1 MDALERY
8 LNLATRGLWGQKK
21 RDVRRELDGNIRE
34 MALEFRIAGLNE
46 TESIHRA
53 LEEFGA
59 PQKVSLG
66 MSNVYLIP
74 SMIRKL
80 ALAGVLS
87 SFGVVAFNSSAA
99 QTVPVSFSS
108 AEFGWIP
115 KTAYLEI
122 KSLQNKLS
130 EAGIKNIIKTKS
142 LEVIFPG
149 SKPITVDVVSEITVA
164 GGPVKPDAKYGQQFV
179 AFDDLVLKL
188 QAVNPESIK
197 LEGWGEVKLTVGKTM
212 LKFGS
217 VEQPVSPYS
226 LLGVALGNALKL
238 SQPQTP
244 QPSDGTSLFESM
256 KTGDQITIT
265 DARGQKTMVV
275 IDPGSS
281 FKIPANIQPGEKF
294 TLTDAKGNIAVLIL
308 GSVNVSSL
316 NTFTLSLWGTNPGC
330 KHEIKIGKPGEV
342 YALVSTTNVSY
353 EFPATKINLKVIDVS
368 PVDARGMVLFRVPH
382 DQIQFTT
389 QPEAVGNVPLE
400 PERAMLVRMTGN
412 LNGDQ
417 VFEPMLPEDKVSR
430 NTEGF
435 SCL

>member
-21 RDVRRELDGNIRE
+21 RDVRRELEGNIRE

-46 TESIHRA
+46 TESIQRA
-53 LEEFGA
+53 LLEFGA

-87 SFGVVAFNSSAA
+87 SLGVVAFNSSAA

-130 EAGIKNIIKTKS
+130 EAGIKNAIKTKS
-142 LEVIFPG
+142 LEVTFPG

-164 GGPVKPDAKYGQQFV
+164 AGPVKPDAKYGQQFV

-188 QAVNPESIK
+188 QAANPGLIK
-197 LEGWGEVKLTVGKTM
+197 LEGWGEVKLTVGKTS

-226 LLGVALGNALKL
+226 LLGVALGTALEL
-238 SQPQTP
+238 SQPQ
-244 QPSDGTSLFESM
+244 PSNETSLFETI

-265 DARGQKTMVV
+265 DARGQKTVV
-275 IDPGSS
+275 MIDPGSS
-281 FKIPANIQPGEKF
+281 FNLPANVQPGEKF
-294 TLTDAKGNIAVLIL
+294 TVTDANGKSEVLIN
-308 GSVNVSSL
+308 SANARS

-330 KHEIKIGKPGEV
+330 KHEIKIGKPGDV
-342 YALVSTTNVSY
+342 YALLSRTGISY
-353 EFPATKINLKVIDVS
+353 EFPEAKINLKVIDVS

-382 DQIQFTT
+382 DQIQFTK
-389 QPEAVGNVPLE
+389 QPKAVGSVPLE
-400 PERAMLVRMTGN
+400 AERTMLVRMTGN
-412 LNGDQ
+412 LNGNQ
-417 VFEPMLPEDKVSR
+417 VFEPVLPVEKVSR
-430 NTEGF
+430 NTPGF

>member
-21 RDVRRELDGNIRE
+21 RDVRQELDGNIRE
-34 MALEFRIAGLNE
+34 MALEFQIAGLDQ
-46 TESIHRA
+46 TESIQRA
-53 LEEFGA
+53 LLEFGA
-59 PQKVSLG
+59 PQKVSIG

-87 SFGVVAFNSSAA
+87 SLGVVAFNSSAA
-99 QTVPVSFSS
+99 QIVPVSFSS

-130 EAGIKNIIKTKS
+130 EAGIKNAIKTKS
-142 LEVIFPG
+142 LEVTFPG
-149 SKPITVDVVSEITVA
+149 SKPIRVDVISEITVA
-164 GGPVKPDAKYGQQFV
+164 AGPVKPDTKYGQQFV

-188 QAVNPESIK
+188 QAANPELIK
-197 LEGWGEVKLTVGKTM
+197 LEGWGEVTLTVGKTS

-217 VEQPVSPYS
+217 LEQPVVPYS
-226 LLGVALGNALKL
+226 LYGVALGNALKL
-238 SQPQTP
+238 SQPNSP
-244 QPSDGTSLFESM
+244 QSADGTSLFETM
-256 KTGDQITIT
+256 KTGDKMTVT
-265 DARGQKTMVV
+265 DARGQKTVV
-275 IDPGSS
+275 LVNPGASID
-281 FKIPANIQPGEKF
+281 IPASIQPGEKF
-294 TLTDAKGNIAVLIL
+294 TITDAQGNSEVLIMN
-308 GSVNVSSL
+308 SVDI
-316 NTFTLSLWGTNPGC
+316 TDKMFTLSLWGTNPGC

-342 YALVSTTNVSY
+342 YALISRTPISY
-353 EFPATKINLKVIDVS
+353 EFPAAKINLKVIDVS

-389 QPEAVGNVPLE
+389 QPETVGNVPLE
-400 PERAMLVRMTGN
+400 PERTMLLRMTGN
-412 LNGDQ
+412 LSGDQ
-417 VFEPMLPEDKVSR
+417 VFEAVLPAEKVSR
-430 NTEGF
+430 NTTGF

>member
-1 MDALERY
+1 MDPLERY

-46 TESIHRA
+46 TESIQRA
-53 LEEFGA
+53 LLEFGA
-59 PQKVSLG
+59 PQKVSVG

-87 SFGVVAFNSSAA
+87 SMGVIAFNSSAA

-122 KSLQNKLS
+122 KSLQSKLS
-130 EAGIKNIIKTKS
+130 EAGIKNAIKTKS
-142 LEVIFPG
+142 LEVTFPG
-149 SKPITVDVVSEITVA
+149 SKPINVDVVSEITVA

-188 QAVNPESIK
+188 QAVNPASIK
-197 LEGWGEVKLTVGKTM
+197 LEGWGEVKLTVGKTS

-217 VEQPVSPYS
+217 LEQPVSPYS
-226 LLGVALGNALKL
+226 LFGVALGNALKL

-244 QPSDGTSLFESM
+244 QIGNSTSLFESM
-256 KTGDQITIT
+256 KAGDKVTVA
-265 DARGQKTMVV
+265 DARGQKTVV
-275 IDPGSS
+275 IVD
-281 FKIPANIQPGEKF
+281 PANSIQLPETIQPGEKF
-294 TLTDAKGNIAVLIL
+294 TVTDAKGNTEVLIL
-308 GSVNVSSL
+308 NSADITNKM
-316 NTFTLSLWGTNPGC
+316 FTLSLWGTNPGC
-330 KHEIKIGKPGEV
+330 KHEIKIGKSGEV
-342 YALVSTTNVSY
+342 YALLSRTPISY
-353 EFPATKINLKVIDVS
+353 EFPATKTDLKVIDVS

-400 PERAMLVRMTGN
+400 PERTMLVRMTGN
-412 LNGDQ
+412 LSGDQ
-417 VFEPMLPEDKVSR
+417 VFEPVLPEQKESR
-430 NTEGF
+430 NTPGF